1 MLTTFRRRLTLLF
14 AGTTSLILT
23 VIFLIVWIYQNH
35 LYQAQQE
42 NLFQN
47 YLLELSNKLEADIY
61 FSDNWLAVMEADNKL
76 IIHIEENRTP
86 LFFPGSWEPATNR
99 DTLIKKAKK
108 QALIS
113 H

>member
-23 VIFLIVWIYQNH
+23 VIFLIVWVYQNH

-47 YLLELSNKLEADIY
+47 MFRKLC
-61 FSDNWLAVMEADNKL
+61 AVTLRNMICIGNINSEKAK
-76 IIHIEENRTP
+76 EEN
-86 LFFPGSWEPATNR
+86 GNG
-99 DTLIKKAKK
+99 
-108 QALIS
+108 
-113 H
+113 

>member
-42 NLFQN
+42 NLF
-47 YLLELSNKLEADIY
+47 LSL
-61 FSDNWLAVMEADNKL
+61 
-76 IIHIEENRTP
+76 IHI
-86 LFFPGSWEPATNR
+86 SEPTR
-99 DTLIKKAKK
+99 P
-108 QALIS
+108 
-113 H
+113 

>member
-23 VIFLIVWIYQNH
+23 VIFLIVWVYQNH

-47 YLLELSNKLEADIY
+47 YLLELSNKLEADIH
-61 FSDNWLAVMEADNKL
+61 FSDNWLALMER
-76 IIHIEENRTP
+76 RT
-86 LFFPGSWEPATNR
+86 A
-99 DTLIKKAKK
+99 
-108 QALIS
+108 
-113 H
+113 

>member
-47 YLLELSNKLEADIY
+47 YLLELSNKLEADIN
-61 FSDNWLAVMEADNKL
+61 FTDNWLAVMEADNKL
-76 IIHIEENRTP
+76 IIHIEENTIP
-86 LFFPGSWEPATNR
+86 CFSWFLGTRHQPANT
-99 DTLIKKAKK
+99 D
-108 QALIS
+108 
-113 H
+113 

>member
-23 VIFLIVWIYQNH
+23 VIFLIVWVYQNH

-47 YLLELSNKLEADIY
+47 
-61 FSDNWLAVMEADNKL
+61 
-76 IIHIEENRTP
+76 
-86 LFFPGSWEPATNR
+86 
-99 DTLIKKAKK
+99 
-108 QALIS
+108 
-113 H
+113 